1 MPILRTPGP
10 HRRISSFH
18 HSLTPIS
25 PFSSPLS
32 ATDRLLA
39 ATRSST
45 IPRNPSALSLFC
57 FNALPFRADKVTLLA
72 VYRTLLTLGGTK
84 KRDLERWAGQ
94 GKQTLGRNIGR
105 LLNAHQSLVP
115 EEYAE
120 FVVQNQKIWGLEGE
134 IEVRRAEIVE
144 GSARNDPIEIDSTDD
159 EDGGNEDTRFTPESP
174 SPNTSQPKGCAA
186 RLADKFA
193 KESPAESSAT
203 PAVASPYTPMTPT
216 TPARSTGSSSYPRKQ
231 TSSKRRFAPQPRR
244 RQQPTTPTR
253 SNGGGAETLAT
264 PTSAKGKGKAV

>member
-25 PFSSPLS
+25 PFNSPLS

-105 LLNAHQSLVP
+105 LFNAHQSLVP
-115 EEYAE
+115 EEYAD

-134 IEVRRAEIVE
+134 IED
-144 GSARNDPIEIDSTDD
+144 GGD
-159 EDGGNEDTRFTPESP
+159 EDSDFTPESP
-174 SPNTSQPKGCAA
+174 SPNTSQPKDFTA

-193 KESPAESSAT
+193 KESHAESSAT
-203 PAVASPYTPMTPT
+203 AAAAASPYTPMTPT